1 VWSVWSNS
9 VDIYVSSTCSL
20 LQVGEHPAIGLS
32 YPATLPLDKV
42 LALIGETLQAQKMR
56 FRRTK
61 FKVIIGSQICPPIS
75 FLAPSGLKNR
85 EELQLLAR
93 AVASQSL
100 GVEAQALQCEWGAS
114 SPSMIAA
121 LPLWWIQSLNSWARA
136 ENADIVSM
144 KPIWSWATQCVAA
157 QIERVDCLWLSEED
171 GVSVL
176 FSSKGHA
183 KSSPTTTME
192 CMRFDAMVEAL
203 AWTST
208 RGCRVEDTIK
218 MRFAPTASN
227 NTAGMPRVFKSH
239 WSLL

>member
-1 VWSVWSNS
+1 MWSVWSNK

-20 LQVGEHPAIGLS
+20 LQVEGYTAIALS
-32 YPATLPLDKV
+32 YPATLPLEKV

-61 FKVIIGSQICPPIS
+61 FRVIVGGQICPPIS
-75 FLAPSGLKNR
+75 FSAPSGLKNR
-85 EELQLLAR
+85 EELQLSAR
-93 AVASQSL
+93 ATASQSL

-121 LPLWWIQSLNSWARA
+121 LPVWWIQSLNSWARS
-136 ENADIVSM
+136 ENADIASIQ
-144 KPIWSWATQCVAA
+144 PIWSWATQCVAA
-157 QIERVDCLWLSEED
+157 QKEHVDCLWLSEED
-171 GVSVL
+171 SVSVL

-192 CMRFDAMVEAL
+192 CMRFDSMEEAL
-203 AWTST
+203 AWTLA
-208 RGCRVEDTIK
+208 RGCRIEDTIK
-218 MRFAPTASN
+218 VRFAPTASN